1 MKFTQET
8 FTAGKEILLV
18 KDHYVSISGM
28 LDAADGVADSNGKKI
43 IPKGTFVGGESA
55 SFLADRSQ
63 NLRVIHCVASLR
75 TLLMGA
81 DNDIVLTALGPEGF
95 GDDISLTLVDP
106 ADTDKDLAVTV
117 TGKSIS
123 VALKTGST
131 GAIATTAAELVA
143 AINTHATAK
152 TLVVASLPDTAT
164 GAGVVTALAKT
175 PLAFVASGA
184 SVVDGILLEDVDVTY
199 GDKICPVL
207 IHGFVKT
214 SALPY
219 PPAAAVS
226 ALFSPSLQL
235 SFVEC

>member
-55 SFLADRSQ
+55 SFLADRAQ
-63 NLRVIHCVASLR
+63 NLRVIHCVASL
-75 TLLMGA
+75 TTTMVGN

-106 ADTDKDLAVTV
+106 ADNDKDLAITV

-123 VALKTGST
+123 VALATGSA
-131 GAIATTAAELVA
+131 GAITTTAAKLIA

-152 TLVVASLPDTAT
+152 TLVVASLPDAAT

-175 PLAFVASGA
+175 SLAFVASGA
-184 SVVDGILLEDVDVTY
+184 SGTATDDEDFTDITIPGKTILINENREHRGDIDRDVY
-199 GDKICPVL
+199 HECG
-207 IHGFVKT
+207 H
-214 SALPY
+214 Y
-219 PPAAAVS
+219 EWPPH
-226 ALFSPSLQL
+226 
-235 SFVEC
+235 